1 MKKYFKK
8 VVLAV
13 VLASVLMYINIP
25 CLGTYSYT
33 TQGVNGI
40 NDIVDNY

>member
-1 MKKYFKK
+1 MKKCLKK
-8 VVLAV
+8 VVLAI
-13 VLASVLMYINIP
+13 VLASFIMYINTP
-25 CLGTYSYT
+25 CSSTYSYT